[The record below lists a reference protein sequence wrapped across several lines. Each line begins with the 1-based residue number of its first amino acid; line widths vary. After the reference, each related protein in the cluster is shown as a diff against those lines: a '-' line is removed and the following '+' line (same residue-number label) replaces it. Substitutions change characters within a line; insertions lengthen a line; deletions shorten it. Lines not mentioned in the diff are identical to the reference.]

1 MIIGVSGKIGSG
13 KDTFAS
19 VMKELQPE
27 YKWDVRKVAGKLK
40 EVASLITGVPINMW
54 EDQEFKNSPMVG
66 EWGMT
71 HREFLQRLGTDGF
84 RNNVHPDIWVK
95 SLFSEYIMK
104 TKAWNDDCCA
114 SYNEF
119 PNWIVTDIRFP
130 NEAEAI
136 RERGYPLIKIVRDV
150 SHDHHISETALDG
163 YRRWDFVIDNNGSID
178 HFVSQVKVFAERIGP
193 FVKPEYMLIRPLRGK

>member
-19 VMKELQPE
+19 IMRDLQPE
-27 YKWDVRKVAGKLK
+27 YNWDVRKVAGKLK
-40 EVASLITGVPINMW
+40 EVASLITGVPLIKW
-54 EDQEFKNSPMVG
+54 EDQRFKDSPMTG

-71 HREFLQRLGTDGF
+71 YREFIQRLGTDGF

-95 SLFSEYIMK
+95 SLFSEYLMK

-114 SYNEF
+114 TFNEF
-119 PNWIVTDIRFP
+119 PNWIITDIRFP

-136 RERGYPLIKIVRDV
+136 REKGYPLVRIYRKESSDT
-150 SHDHHISETALDG
+150 HYSEIALDN
-163 YRRWDFVIDNNGSID
+163 YKRWDYVIDNSGCMEYFI
-178 HFVSQVKVFAERIGP
+178 SQVKSFAERITP
-193 FVKPEYMLIRPLRGK
+193 FVKPDYLRVRPFKDN